1 MPEKKEKEKEK
12 KFLYRRRRNL
22 KKKEEKKKEFVGA
35 PSTSIITKLATY
47 KDVCCTEARSVEDPS
62 HANNRR

>member
-1 MPEKKEKEKEK
+1 MQAEPQEKKKRRKKKEK
-12 KFLYRRRRNL
+12 Y
-22 KKKEEKKKEFVGA
+22 VGA

-62 HANNRR
+62 LANKRRWK

>member
-1 MPEKKEKEKEK
+1 MHCQKKEKKEESFYIGGAAKSERKE
-12 KFLYRRRRNL
+12 RR
-22 KKKEEKKKEFVGA
+22 EKEFVGA